1 MTEFFWDYLG
11 RLQRDDNDNSDN
23 NNSGNNNNDNKS
35 DNKDKNSHHF
45 QLRWPKKFGSSW
57 EGSRVMTMI
66 KVTTTMTTRV
76 ITIITRTTKT
86 LTPIV
91 FILDV

>member
-1 MTEFFWDYLG
+1 
-11 RLQRDDNDNSDN
+11 
-23 NNSGNNNNDNKS
+23 
-35 DNKDKNSHHF
+35 
-45 QLRWPKKFGSSW
+45 
-57 EGSRVMTMI
+57 MTMI